1 MLLSYHARRAET
13 AQAGSILEEMAAAGV
28 PPDVT
33 SYTSAIQA
41 CVRGAP
47 DMEAARA
54 LLEQLRQERP

>member
-1 MLLSYHARRAET
+1 M
-13 AQAGSILEEMAAAGV
+13 EEMAAAGV